1 MKKTQVIIVS
11 VFGLLVLLVIWT
23 ISAMKGKEENQNT
36 VRLSTDNKDV
46 TITDVKAQLERTPL
60 RKQAE
65 GQGGDNPVDIER
77 MRQLIINSE
86 MPPEEEY
93 GRKADTA
100 SYILPTQENLDS
112 ITRELRKKKKRKQ
125 EKKKVEK
132 KEETKEAPEART
144 RFNTV
149 ALHKSSRRNAIR
161 AYVHSDQVV
170 MAGSTLKMRLGE
182 DCLTD
187 DGRRVRKDSPVYGE
201 VRKIDG
207 ERVIVEIRTVNVG
220 GNILPFKKEV
230 YSSDAMEG
238 IYVPGN
244 AKAEINKDA
253 TAGAVDG
260 TNPQI
265 TGGLDMGSQ
274 LIAGGVNGDIY
285 MKEFQHHISRIEKSD
300 QQSKRDDS
308 SFHCIHIFPFFFQ
321 VNYNRYRADNIYH
334 GKKYDKRTNH
344 LLPIEACE
352 HNSLLFFCKYTL
364 FLCIQTIKKT
374 KRTVR
379 C

>member
-11 VFGLLVLLVIWT
+11 VFGLLVLLVIWI

-187 DGRRVRKDSPVYGE
+187 DGRRVRK
-201 VRKIDG
+201 IDG

-274 LIAGGVNGDIY
+274 LIAGGVNGVVNAT
-285 MKEFQHHISRIEKSD
+285 KQAA
-300 QQSKRDDS
+300 SK
-308 SFHCIHIFPFFFQ
+308 
-321 VNYNRYRADNIYH
+321 NI
-334 GKKYDKRTNH
+334 KKVKV
-344 LLPIEACE
+344 
-352 HNSLLFFCKYTL
+352 
-364 FLCIQTIKKT
+364 TIKTNYAVFLMEKKET
-374 KRTVR
+374 GES
-379 C
+379 

>member
-207 ERVIVEIRTVNVG
+207 ERVIVEIRIVNVG

-274 LIAGGVNGDIY
+274 LIAGGVNSVVNAT
-285 MKEFQHHISRIEKSD
+285 KQAA
-300 QQSKRDDS
+300 SK
-308 SFHCIHIFPFFFQ
+308 
-321 VNYNRYRADNIYH
+321 NI
-334 GKKYDKRTNH
+334 KKVKV
-344 LLPIEACE
+344 
-352 HNSLLFFCKYTL
+352 
-364 FLCIQTIKKT
+364 TIKTNYAVFLMEK
-374 KRTVR
+374 KEPGES
-379 C
+379 

>member
-238 IYVPGN
+238 MYRGTQRRKSTRMPRPGRW
-244 AKAEINKDA
+244 
-253 TAGAVDG
+253 TG
-260 TNPQI
+260 QI
-265 TGGLDMGSQ
+265 
-274 LIAGGVNGDIY
+274 
-285 MKEFQHHISRIEKSD
+285 R
-300 QQSKRDDS
+300 R
-308 SFHCIHIFPFFFQ
+308 
-321 VNYNRYRADNIYH
+321 
-334 GKKYDKRTNH
+334 
-344 LLPIEACE
+344 
-352 HNSLLFFCKYTL
+352 
-364 FLCIQTIKKT
+364 
-374 KRTVR
+374 
-379 C
+379 

>member
-187 DGRRVRKDSPVYGE
+187 DGRRVRKE
-201 VRKIDG
+201 DG
-207 ERVIVEIRTVNVG
+207 GRVIVEIRTVNVG

-274 LIAGGVNGDIY
+274 LIAGGVNGVVNAT
-285 MKEFQHHISRIEKSD
+285 KQAA
-300 QQSKRDDS
+300 SK
-308 SFHCIHIFPFFFQ
+308 
-321 VNYNRYRADNIYH
+321 NI
-334 GKKYDKRTNH
+334 KKVKV
-344 LLPIEACE
+344 
-352 HNSLLFFCKYTL
+352 
-364 FLCIQTIKKT
+364 TIKTNYAVFLMEK
-374 KRTVR
+374 KEPGES
-379 C
+379 

>member
-46 TITDVKAQLERTPL
+46 TITDVKAQLGRTPL

-132 KEETKEAPEART
+132 RKRQRKPLRQGQDSIRSPCTRAAGGTPSART
-144 RFNTV
+144 
-149 ALHKSSRRNAIR
+149 
-161 AYVHSDQVV
+161 
-170 MAGSTLKMRLGE
+170 
-182 DCLTD
+182 
-187 DGRRVRKDSPVYGE
+187 
-201 VRKIDG
+201 
-207 ERVIVEIRTVNVG
+207 
-220 GNILPFKKEV
+220 
-230 YSSDAMEG
+230 
-238 IYVPGN
+238 
-244 AKAEINKDA
+244 
-253 TAGAVDG
+253 
-260 TNPQI
+260 
-265 TGGLDMGSQ
+265 
-274 LIAGGVNGDIY
+274 
-285 MKEFQHHISRIEKSD
+285 
-300 QQSKRDDS
+300 
-308 SFHCIHIFPFFFQ
+308 CIPT
-321 VNYNRYRADNIYH
+321 R
-334 GKKYDKRTNH
+334 
-344 LLPIEACE
+344 
-352 HNSLLFFCKYTL
+352 S
-364 FLCIQTIKKT
+364 
-374 KRTVR
+374 
-379 C
+379 

>member
-86 MPPEEEY
+86 MPPEEEYGRKADTASYILPPEEEY

-274 LIAGGVNGDIY
+274 LIAGGVNGVVNAT
-285 MKEFQHHISRIEKSD
+285 KQAA
-300 QQSKRDDS
+300 SK
-308 SFHCIHIFPFFFQ
+308 
-321 VNYNRYRADNIYH
+321 NI
-334 GKKYDKRTNH
+334 KKVKV
-344 LLPIEACE
+344 
-352 HNSLLFFCKYTL
+352 
-364 FLCIQTIKKT
+364 TIKTNYAVFLMEKKEPGESRPET
-374 KRTVR
+374 AY
-379 C
+379 

>member
-132 KEETKEAPEART
+132 KEAPEART

-182 DCLTD
+182 EGLAGVRGSEEDRRRKGHCGD
-187 DGRRVRKDSPVYGE
+187 QDSQCGR
-201 VRKIDG
+201 
-207 ERVIVEIRTVNVG
+207 
-220 GNILPFKKEV
+220 
-230 YSSDAMEG
+230 
-238 IYVPGN
+238 
-244 AKAEINKDA
+244 
-253 TAGAVDG
+253 
-260 TNPQI
+260 
-265 TGGLDMGSQ
+265 
-274 LIAGGVNGDIY
+274 
-285 MKEFQHHISRIEKSD
+285 
-300 QQSKRDDS
+300 
-308 SFHCIHIFPFFFQ
+308 
-321 VNYNRYRADNIYH
+321 
-334 GKKYDKRTNH
+334 
-344 LLPIEACE
+344 E
-352 HNSLLFFCKYTL
+352 HTS
-364 FLCIQTIKKT
+364 
-374 KRTVR
+374 V
-379 C
+379 

>member
-86 MPPEEEY
+86 MLPEEEY

-132 KEETKEAPEART
+132 KEEIQHGRLAQEQQAERHPR
-144 RFNTV
+144 V
-149 ALHKSSRRNAIR
+149 R
-161 AYVHSDQVV
+161 AFRP
-170 MAGSTLKMRLGE
+170 GR
-182 DCLTD
+182 
-187 DGRRVRKDSPVYGE
+187 DGRIHAE
-201 VRKIDG
+201 
-207 ERVIVEIRTVNVG
+207 
-220 GNILPFKKEV
+220 
-230 YSSDAMEG
+230 DASG
-238 IYVPGN
+238 
-244 AKAEINKDA
+244 
-253 TAGAVDG
+253 
-260 TNPQI
+260 
-265 TGGLDMGSQ
+265 
-274 LIAGGVNGDIY
+274 
-285 MKEFQHHISRIEKSD
+285 
-300 QQSKRDDS
+300 
-308 SFHCIHIFPFFFQ
+308 
-321 VNYNRYRADNIYH
+321 
-334 GKKYDKRTNH
+334 
-344 LLPIEACE
+344 
-352 HNSLLFFCKYTL
+352 
-364 FLCIQTIKKT
+364 
-374 KRTVR
+374 
-379 C
+379 